1 MDAFVDGELS
11 ADRRSAMLA
20 HVRACPECGPHA
32 ALLLAVR
39 ASLLRSASRVPPL
52 SPAALARVQA
62 YGQGNG
68 WGGGP
73 G

>member
-1 MDAFVDGELS
+1 MDAFVDGELP
-11 ADRRSAMLA
+11 ADRRTTMLE

-39 ASLLRSASRVPPL
+39 ASLVRSVARLAADGGDPARLR
-52 SPAALARVQA
+52 A